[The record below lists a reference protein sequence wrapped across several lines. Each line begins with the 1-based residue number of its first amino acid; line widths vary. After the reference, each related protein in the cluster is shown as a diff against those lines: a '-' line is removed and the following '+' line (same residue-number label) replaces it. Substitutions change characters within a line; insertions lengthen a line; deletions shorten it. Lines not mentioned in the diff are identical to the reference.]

1 MDLSM
6 YLYLG
11 AKDHVSEL
19 GEGKEDNEE
28 HDSKAGHVP
37 STPAQG
43 AGQLGHRLVEG
54 DVLEQLHPREEHA
67 DGDG

>member
-1 MDLSM
+1 M
-6 YLYLG
+6 YIYLG

-37 STPAQG
+37 GTPAQG
-43 AGQLGHRLVEG
+43 AGQLGHCLVE
-54 DVLEQLHPREEHA
+54 
-67 DGDG
+67 